1 MQTAGDR
8 LSAVG
13 KVLANPLKDPSG
25 AAKEISDR
33 VQRKLSPAPLEGVHP
48 NLKASGELLAQRTA
62 EFGDAVEFLL
72 RKHGKKIVDE
82 QLQLE
87 RIADSAIALYAMTA
101 TISRA
106 STSLTTGVESAA
118 HEQKLT
124 ELYCDMASD
133 KIKGLLADLK
143 KNSKRDERLRAIADE
158 VLAQQKYIPSHATGV
173 TL

>member
-1 MQTAGDR
+1 M
-8 LSAVG
+8 
-13 KVLANPLKDPSG
+13 LANPLKDPSG

-33 VQRKLSPAPLEGVHP
+33 LQRKLSPAPLEGVHP
-48 NLKASGELLAQRTA
+48 NLKPAGELLAQRTA

-87 RIADSAIALYAMTA
+87 RIADSAIALFAMTS

-106 STSLTTGVESAA
+106 SSSLSRNIESAA

-133 KIKGLLADLK
+133 KIKSLLGDLK
-143 KNSKRDERLRAIADE
+143 KGVKRDDRLRAIADE
-158 VLAQQKYIPSHATGV
+158 VLTHQKYIPSHATGV
-173 TL
+173 NL